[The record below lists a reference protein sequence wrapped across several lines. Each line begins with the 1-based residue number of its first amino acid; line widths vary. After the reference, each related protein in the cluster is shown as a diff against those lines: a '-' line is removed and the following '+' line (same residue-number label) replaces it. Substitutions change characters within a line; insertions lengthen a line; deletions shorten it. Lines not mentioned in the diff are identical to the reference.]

1 MCHRRELS
9 VILEGP
15 NGLWVRSSHSRFL
28 SSSLNPRKMRSF
40 IPVLALAAT
49 VFSPSLLAQDNDRD
63 GFEPFVEQPGLLE
76 FSGVLCARPVQAAD
90 ALARGLDQA
99 QARDLR
105 DEALSHL
112 LTFEVNTY
120 VDATDEFLITL
131 GPGTRENDA
140 ARALMATGAFEYV
153 EPDWICYPVAC
164 PNDSQFNSQWHHQS
178 NIMES
183 CDGWDLETGDPSVVI
198 AICDTGV
205 LTSHEDLQ
213 LHREEGFH
221 APSNTWEN
229 SGGDISPIASHGT
242 MCTGSAA
249 GNGNNGIGISGV
261 GWNLGHRMMRVTDDP
276 GGGASLSNLTLA
288 ARTGAEAGDR
298 VSSVSYSGVQSG
310 SVEST
315 GAYIR
320 SLGSLLIWAAGNSNQ
335 SMSGNRDD
343 SVIVVGATS
352 SNDLR
357 SSFSNYGPFVDLMA
371 PGSGILTTDSGNSS
385 DYASVSGTSFSCPIT
400 AGMCGMIWSADPSLT
415 PQQVED
421 LLRASC
427 DDLGSV
433 GVDNEYGHG
442 RINLRKAMEDAL
454 RPVMIEVLS
463 TLPSFLDPAGG
474 DELEFQVSAG
484 TSVPAPGTG
493 EFWMS
498 TGSGFSPAPI
508 VQLSPN
514 HYLATFPAAPC
525 GSTVQFYVGAQ
536 DTGGT
541 TYYEP
546 SLAPA
551 VTWSAVAQIPVAVA
565 DDDCEVASGW
575 TTGVPGDDATTG
587 AWERGNPIGTAAQ
600 PEDDHSPSGVQCYF
614 TGQGSNGGSLG
625 ENDVDSGTTTLVSP
639 TYDLTGL
646 NDPTVSYWRWYSNTT
661 GASPGADSMTIE
673 ISNNG
678 GGSWSTVEVVGPSA
692 DSSGGWIQ
700 HSFLVSSIVTPTAN
714 VQLRFMASDLGSGSI
729 VEAAIDDLSI
739 TDESCSDCG
748 ISNFCAAGSNSTGT
762 FAKMGWN
769 GTSSI
774 LSNDLELTCFDLPT
788 GENGLFIQSPDT
800 DTILIGNGLL
810 CLGNSTLGFFIRH
823 GVVNSGPAG
832 AVTYA
837 LDNTAPP
844 IPQAQV
850 AAGETWYFQFWFR
863 DNAAGGA
870 GFNFSDGLSVTFCP

>member
-1 MCHRRELS
+1 
-9 VILEGP
+9 
-15 NGLWVRSSHSRFL
+15 
-28 SSSLNPRKMRSF
+28 MRSF

-49 VFSPSLLAQDNDRD
+49 VLSPSLLAQDNDRD

-164 PNDSQFNSQWHHQS
+164 PNDSQFNSQWHHQT

-183 CDGWDLETGDPSVVI
+183 CAGWDLETGDPSVVI

-229 SGGDISPIASHGT
+229 SGGDIGPIASHGT
-242 MCTGSAA
+242 MTTGSAC

-261 GWNLGHRMMRVTDDP
+261 GWNLGHRMMRVTDDS

-288 ARTGAEAGDR
+288 ARTGAEVGDR

-335 SMSGNRDD
+335 NMSGNRDD

-352 SNDLR
+352 SNDTR
-357 SSFSNYGPFVDLMA
+357 SSFSNFGPFVDFMA
-371 PGSGILTTDSGNSS
+371 PGSAILTTNSGNSS

-433 GVDNEYGHG
+433 GVDDEYGYG
-442 RINLRKAMEDAL
+442 RVNLRKAMEDAL
-454 RPVMIEVLS
+454 RPVTIEVLS

-498 TGSGFSPAPI
+498 TGSGFFPAPI

-575 TTGVPGDDATTG
+575 TTGVAGDTATTG

-625 ENDVDSGTTTLVSP
+625 ENDVDNGTTTLVSP
-639 TYDLTGL
+639 SYDLTGL
-646 NDPTVSYWRWYSNTT
+646 NDPTVSYWRWYSNSS
-661 GASPGADSMTIE
+661 GASPGGDTFTIE
-673 ISNNG
+673 VSNNG
-678 GGSWSTVEVVGPSA
+678 GGSWSTVEVVGPTA
-692 DSSGGWIQ
+692 DSAGGWIQ
-700 HSFLVSSIVTPTAN
+700 HSFLVSSILSPTAN

-748 ISNFCAAGSNSTGT
+748 ISNFCAAGNNSTGT
-762 FAKMGWN
+762 FAKTGWN

-800 DTILIGNGLL
+800 DTILVGNGLL